1 MYLSGFGRYSN
12 FISDNLTHK
21 KKHDFESGEDSK
33 FTKLRGRVENRII
46 REYLSEEAVSKHRI
60 YDSVTLSVE
69 AAAKAREQMR
79 DSGLR
84 NMLLNFSAVDSVEDA
99 SCEYYD
105 LTVEEN
111 AAYFAGVGKMILV
124 HNTGTGS
131 VFPAIKIAQE
141 YMKSINKD
149 FKKTVGVIATLPSRA
164 ESPAV
169 FGNAVDALKELCALA
184 DSGEISPLVLVDN
197 QKVVDMFGG
206 ASVLDAWGKANKNI
220 AALFNVFNELAA
232 QNDDHVV
239 VTFDPEDYKSV
250 LKSGILGF
258 GRSKLIQV
266 STPTAIAEAVRANV
280 KQGLLVDG
288 LDISKA
294 TSAAGVL
301 VASEDNMQAVPQDA
315 LESAF
320 GALSRMLDP
329 GPKTKL
335 HRGVIISPSQPVT
348 MYVLISGLG
357 APEKKIA
364 EMEIK
369 AGRVYP

>member
-1 MYLSGFGRYSN
+1 M
-12 FISDNLTHK
+12 
-21 KKHDFESGEDSK
+21 
-33 FTKLRGRVENRII
+33 VEIDI
-46 REYLSEEAVSKHRI
+46 DEEVAVQS
-60 YDSVTLSVE
+60 T
-69 AAAKAREQMR
+69 
-79 DSGLR
+79 
-84 NMLLNFSAVDSVEDA
+84 SVEDERKVA
-99 SCEYYD
+99 VRMSVIGLGQGGGNIADAFWKLGYRRVGVVNTTDKDMQRLSCPNRYVMKSPGGAGKNPDVGRKCAEAESD
-105 LTVEEN
+105 EILAFMTKTFGQNTDHVMLTVSL
-111 AAYFAGVGKMILV
+111 GGG
-124 HNTGTGS
+124 TGTGS
-131 VFPAIKIAQE
+131 VFPSIKIAQE

-184 DSGEISPLVLVDN
+184 DAGEISPLVLVDN

-220 AALFNVFNELAA
+220 AALFNVFNELSA
-232 QNDDHVV
+232 QNNDHVV

-301 VASEDNMQAVPQDA
+301 VASEDNMQGVPQDA